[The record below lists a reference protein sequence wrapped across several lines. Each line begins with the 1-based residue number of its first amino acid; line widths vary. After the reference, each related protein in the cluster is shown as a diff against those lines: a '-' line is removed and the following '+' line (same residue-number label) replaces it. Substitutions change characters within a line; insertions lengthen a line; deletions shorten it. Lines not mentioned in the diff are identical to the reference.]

1 MTKVNVVQ
9 DSNDIIVNIHINDH
23 AGFAEY
29 GNDIV
34 CAAISSIIFG
44 TLNALVHYGCNQKQI
59 IVDDSKAS
67 IHISLN
73 DENDLQVVAQT
84 MLIQLQT
91 IQESYPDYIKIKT
104 N

>member
-1 MTKVNVVQ
+1 MTKVNILQ
-9 DSNDIIVNIHINDH
+9 DNNKLKSITIDDH

-29 GNDIV
+29 GQDIV

-44 TLNALVHYGCNQKQI
+44 TLNALMVYKLPEEYVEI
-59 IVDDSKAS
+59 RDAYIK
-67 IHISLN
+67 I
-73 DENDLQVVAQT
+73 DLIDNHDIQVVANT

>member
-9 DSNDIIVNIHINDH
+9 DSNDIIVNIYINDH
-23 AGFAEY
+23 ADFAEY

-44 TLNALVHYGCNQKQI
+44 ALNALVHYGCSQKQI
-59 IVDDSKAS
+59 IVDDSKAC